1 MKRLKTRILFSIIAC
16 ILISASVKVNAQ
28 TFGISY
34 TPNSNTY
41 TVGTAI
47 TSWSPTVSNGTVAT
61 IAFGTGTQL
70 TGATLNSPYGMGID
84 ASGNIYVTNFGNNTV
99 SEYNSSGTY
108 VGTFGSAQLSNP
120 SAISFDQLGNA
131 YVLNYNRTNNGHGN
145 YHGNAYVAQYSS
157 TGTYGST
164 VVSGLGT
171 ATGMVADQSSD
182 LYIAE
187 GSYNN
192 GNNTVSQYDISTGTG
207 LLALSLTGT
216 TNPIGV
222 TVDGS
227 GNVYV
232 LDSLGTTSAVEKY
245 NSAGVFQSTLIT
257 GLSKSSHAI
266 YSDGAGDVYV
276 GDSGAGT
283 VTVYGPTG
291 SQLTQITGLGDPEG
305 IVTDSKGN
313 LYISDRTNNTVT
325 EYPLKGGYYINK
337 LLPAGLSFSSAT
349 GTFSGTPTAG
359 SAATVYTI
367 TAYSTSGASSSTTV
381 TITVNSTL
389 PVFTYDPNSVD
400 VFTTGTTI
408 TSFGPTVISGS
419 PISGYSISGTLPAGL
434 SFNTTTGF
442 ISGKPTATQSL
453 KVYTI
458 TATNAV
464 GSNTTTISI
473 ATVVADYWTGKT
485 SSDWNTGSNWS
496 TGNVPTSAD
505 YASIGEQAYHPGHPF
520 EPTISS
526 AENVTVGY
534 LALGATHQP
543 TLTVTGSITVNNVF
557 TVDNNST
564 PTLTGAG
571 NVYIVPSAIV
581 DVNGTGALTINSG
594 LTFTLQ
600 SNASGSASVD
610 EITTGS
616 ITGTVSVQRYMSAQR
631 GYRLMASPV
640 NAVSGVKDANGN
652 LAYSV
657 NYLKN
662 SSYLTGTTGTAGGFD
677 KTGNPTL
684 WLYRE
689 DVIGNSSTFITGNYR
704 GISNLTSAPTYSLNN
719 EASNYTIPVSN
730 GYLFYYR
737 GSRKQ
742 QTLAG
747 ATTAGATATNDTL
760 TAVGYLN
767 QGQIIFRD
775 WYTASSTAPGF
786 SNPSISVQGLNL
798 VANPYACT
806 IDLDTYNTSSTS
818 TGIYASNISKV
829 IYELNPKTL
838 NYDTYVAGSADSLY
852 TNNGGRYIVS
862 GQGFFVHAS
871 GTGGELIF
879 NESAKAPVKQV
890 TSPKL
895 FMSLRAPLA
904 TNTTKAKPM
913 QMLRLEM
920 ALDTVNKDNILIM
933 FDGDSKPGY
942 VFNEDALYQT
952 GSGKV
957 SLSSVSDDNKLLS
970 INKLP
975 LSNGVTI
982 PLKVGSTAYS
992 TYTLNLKDIKGV
1004 PQLFDVWLKD
1014 AFTGDSVNMR
1024 TNPSY
1029 TFSITA
1035 DAGSYGSKRFTITMR
1050 ENPAMAYQ
1058 LLSFNA
1064 AKTGTGRQVQLTW
1077 ATANEQNYTN
1087 FTVLRSTDAGKSYE
1101 VIGSTISTGA
1111 GSYDMLDKAPVTGH
1125 NYYMLKQVDY
1135 NNKVTYSN
1143 IVNIEFQDNNTSSN
1157 ALSLY
1162 PNPSVHTINLTITPK
1177 SQGNSSYN
1185 IKVSNSSGMVVRLAS
1200 VTDTKWQDNVSS
1212 LLTGTYLIEVT
1223 DKNGSVVGQTKFVKL

>member
-1 MKRLKTRILFSIIAC
+1 MKRQQRRRLISIITF
-16 ILISASVKVNAQ
+16 ILISTSLKVFAQ
-28 TFGISY
+28 TFSVSY
-34 TPNSNTY
+34 TPNNNTY

-47 TSWSPTVSNGTVAT
+47 TSLSPTVSNGPVAPPS
-61 IAFGTGTQL
+61 FGSGTQL
-70 TGATLNSPYGMGID
+70 TGATLSSPYGMGVD
-84 ASGNIYVTNFGNNTV
+84 VSGNIYVTNFGNNTI
-99 SEYNSSGTY
+99 SKYNSSGTY

-131 YVLNYNRTNNGHGN
+131 YVLNYNRTNNGLGN

-171 ATGMVADQSSD
+171 ATGMVADQSSN
-182 LYIAE
+182 LYLAE
-187 GSYNN
+187 GSYNS
-192 GNNTVSQYDISTGTG
+192 GNNTVAQYDISTGAG

-227 GNVYV
+227 GSVYV

-291 SQLTQITGLGDPEG
+291 TQLTQITGLTDPEG
-305 IVTDSKGN
+305 MVTDSKGN

-337 LLPAGLSFSSAT
+337 ILPAGLSFSSTT

-359 SAATVYTI
+359 SPATTYTI
-367 TAYSTSGASSSTTV
+367 TAYSASASSSTTV

-400 VFTTGTTI
+400 VFTTNATI

-419 PISGYSISGTLPAGL
+419 PILSYSISGTLPTGL
-434 SFNTTTGF
+434 SFSTSTGV
-442 ISGKPTATQSL
+442 ISGKPTTTQPL
-453 KVYTI
+453 TVYTI
-458 TATNAV
+458 TAANAI
-464 GSNTTTISI
+464 GSSTATISI

-485 SSDWNTGSNWS
+485 SSDWNTGTNWS
-496 TGNVPTSAD
+496 TGNVPGSTD

-543 TLTVTGSITVNNVF
+543 TLTVTGSITVNNIF
-557 TVDNNST
+557 TVDNNAT
-564 PTLTGAG
+564 PTLTGTG
-571 NVYIVPSAIV
+571 TVNIVPSAIV
-581 DVNGTGALTINSG
+581 DVNGAGALTINSG

-600 SNASGSASVD
+600 SNASGTASVD

-616 ITGTVSVQRYMSAQR
+616 ITGNVSVQRYISAQR

-662 SSYLTGTTGTAGGFD
+662 STYLTGSTGTAGLFD

-689 DVIGNSSTFITGNYR
+689 DVIGNSLSFITGNYR
-704 GISNLTSAPTYSLNN
+704 GISNLSSSPTYSLNN

-742 QTLAG
+742 ETLG
-747 ATTAGATATNDTL
+747 TATTAGAAATNDTL
-760 TAVGYLN
+760 TTTGYLN

-775 WYTASSTAPGF
+775 WYNASSTAPGF
-786 SNPSISVQGLNL
+786 SNPSISVQGFNL
-798 VANPYACT
+798 AANPYACT
-806 IDLDTYNTSSTS
+806 IDLDTYNSSSTT
-818 TGIYASNISKV
+818 TGIYASNISKF
-829 IYELNPKTL
+829 IYELNPVTL
-838 NYDTYVAGSADSLY
+838 NYDTYQATSNGTVF
-852 TNNGGRYIVS
+852 TNNGGRYIAS
-862 GQGFFVHAS
+862 GQGFFVLATS
-871 GTGGELIF
+871 LGGQLIF
-879 NESAKAPVKQV
+879 NETAKIPLKQV
-890 TSPKL
+890 TPPNL

-904 TNTTKAKPM
+904 VKTQANPL

-920 ALDTVNKDNILIM
+920 ALDTVNKDDILVI
-933 FDGDSKPGY
+933 FDDNAKSGY
-942 VFNEDALYQT
+942 VFNEDALYRT

-957 SLSSVSDDNKLLS
+957 SLSSLSDDNQTLA

-975 LSNGVTI
+975 LTNGVTI

-992 TYTLNLKDIKGV
+992 TYTLNLKDLKGV

-1024 TNPSY
+1024 TTPSY
-1029 TFSITA
+1029 TFSITT
-1035 DAGSYGSKRFTITMR
+1035 DANSYGSKRFSITMR

-1064 AKTGTGRQVQLTW
+1064 AKTGTGRQVQVTW
-1077 ATANEQNYTN
+1077 TTANEQNYTS

-1101 VIGSTISTGA
+1101 VIGNSTSSGA
-1111 GSYDMLDKAPVTGH
+1111 GTYSLLDNAPVTGH

-1135 NNKVTYSN
+1135 NNTVTYSN
-1143 IVNIEFQDNNTSSN
+1143 IVNIEFQDNSNSSN
-1157 ALSLY
+1157 ALSIY
-1162 PNPSVHTINLTITPK
+1162 PNPSVNTINLAIVPK
-1177 SQGNSSYN
+1177 SQGNTTYN
-1185 IKVSNSSGMVVRLAS
+1185 IKVSNSSGMVVKLAS
-1200 VTDTKWQDNVSS
+1200 VADTKWQDNVSS